1 MEMYADT
8 DARGGILEPEGVV
21 EIKFR
26 MKDLLKS
33 MYRLDGELQRLRA
46 QLAEA
51 QQPQDKA
58 RIEKAMTEREQFL
71 RPLYQQIAI
80 HFADLHDTPERML
93 EKGVIQDIVVWKHA
107 RTTLYWRLRRLLLED
122 TVTKE
127 ILKVR
132 PTLSYGQCKVMM
144 RRWFVEDGGAM
155 DIWEDNRKVVEW
167 LTNQTL
173 NESSGRSV
181 VQENIQALRRDAV
194 INQANI
200 ILKEYPDFAIESVV
214 RLLQHMNPQ
223 QRSEAIRAI
232 SKIEDEMPSMPNDR
246 QDS

>member
-1 MEMYADT
+1 
-8 DARGGILEPEGVV
+8 
-21 EIKFR
+21 
-26 MKDLLKS
+26 LLKS
-33 MYRLDGELQRLRA
+33 MYRLDPELQKLRA
-46 QLAEA
+46 QLMEA
-51 QQPQDKA
+51 KPEEKIP
-58 RIEKAMTEREQFL
+58 IEKAMTEREQFL

-80 HFADLHDTPERML
+80 HFADLHDTPKRML
-93 EKGVIQDIVVWKHA
+93 EKGVIQDIVPWKHA

-122 TVTKE
+122 SVTKE

-132 PTLSYGQCKVMM
+132 PTLSHGQCKVMM

-155 DIWEDNRKVVEW
+155 DIWEDNRKIVSW
-167 LTNQTL
+167 LTTQTD
-173 NESSGRSV
+173 ESGAFRSV

-232 SKIEDEMPSMPNDR
+232 SKIEDELPKDR
-246 QDS
+246 GDN